1 MRIMTKPKEDK
12 NILHLI
18 QQAGTLMLMNRN
30 HIRNLGNI
38 TFDTIASHSFHV
50 AIIAY
55 CITRM
60 EGRGHDEGLKAMNMG
75 LMHDLAE
82 ARTGDND
89 FVSKNY
95 TIMDEQRAEKDQFK
109 DIKFGKDL
117 LRETKEYNERK
128 TKIAKCVKDAD
139 TVAQM
144 YMEWTLSWQG
154 NKLAEK
160 WFKGDLKYRVPHLK
174 TKSAKTL
181 IKLIKTSDPQ
191 DWWWDEF
198 VAKKGPN
205 LKHLNG

>member
-1 MRIMTKPKEDK
+1 MKKTNNEKIV
-12 NILHLI
+12 HLI
-18 QQAGTLMLMNRN
+18 EQAGTLMLMNRN

-55 CITRM
+55 CIARM
-60 EGRGHDEGLKAMNMG
+60 EKLTHAQGMQAITIALF
-75 LMHDLAE
+75 HDLDE

-95 TIMDEQRAEKDQFK
+95 TTMDDERAINDQF
-109 DIKFGKDL
+109 DGTGFGDDL
-117 LRETKEYNERK
+117 KKEILDYKKRQSK
-128 TKIAKCVKDAD
+128 VAKCVKDAD
-139 TVAQM
+139 CLAQM

-160 WFKGDLKYRVPHLK
+160 WFKGDLKYRKPYIF
-174 TKSAKTL
+174 TKSAKKLIDL
-181 IKLIKTSDPQ
+181 IKDSDPQ
-191 DWWWDEF
+191 DWWWNQF
-198 VAKKGPN
+198 VKKSGPN